1 MNIEK
6 AVTIYNQNTGIKV
19 MMFNPISNT
28 IWCEIHPSEDECIS
42 YMDSDTLILFVGKGL
57 AMTDIETVSK
67 AIDNYKRTIDD
78 ICLVGLQTYSD
89 YRFY

>member
-19 MMFNPISNT
+19 MMFNPISNMN
-28 IWCEIHPSEDECIS
+28 WCEINPSEDECIS
-42 YMDSDTLILFVGKGL
+42 YMDNDTLILFIGKGL